1 MGRGGLTSPFLLPRF
16 PPKPP
21 APAARG
27 MALLQGQDRGS
38 RGRVVSQLTQG
49 SALSSL
55 CWVLLGAALT
65 LLRGLQVYTLCF
77 HILSLPRNVFCDFNI
92 RQPLLFRVWCKLFQI
107 WIPVCCIYTYI
118 WTYNFL
124 TKMASWRTSGLATI
138 FFMLGIPPWMSFCV
152 SVFHYLLLTILQAVS
167 FLTTRNSVGKSV
179 PIFLSY
185 LCVSFSTEW
194 ILRREISEECETF
207 NRHCNFSFQ
216 KISKFL
222 YSH

>member
-1 MGRGGLTSPFLLPRF
+1 MRSSIKTGRKWEEVAWPLPSCSPVSHQSLLCLQPEAWSFCKVRTG
-16 PPKPP
+16 
-21 APAARG
+21 AAEEGWSQSWLR
-27 MALLQGQDRGS
+27 ALLLAPCAGC
-38 RGRVVSQLTQG
+38 
-49 SALSSL
+49 
-55 CWVLLGAALT
+55 CWVLLSPSCEVF
-65 LLRGLQVYTLCF
+65 RFTLCF

-107 WIPVCCIYTYI
+107 WIPVCCVYTYI

-138 FFMLGIPPWMSFCV
+138 FFMLGTPPWMSFCV

-194 ILRREISEECETF
+194 IRRREISEELQF
-207 NRHCNFSFQ
+207 
-216 KISKFL
+216 FL
-222 YSH
+222 PKN

>member
-1 MGRGGLTSPFLLPRF
+1 MSFATLIFGNHCCSEFDVNYFRSEY
-16 PPKPP
+16 
-21 APAARG
+21 
-27 MALLQGQDRGS
+27 
-38 RGRVVSQLTQG
+38 
-49 SALSSL
+49 L
-55 CWVLLGAALT
+55 CVA
-65 LLRGLQVYTLCF
+65 YT
-77 HILSLPRNVFCDFNI
+77 R
-92 RQPLLFRVWCKLFQI
+92 
-107 WIPVCCIYTYI
+107 YI